1 MARAGAAPATDGAP
15 EETGWMHRV
24 LVVLLGPR
32 RHPTR
37 TRRLWSWAT
46 WANLVGPGSVP
57 FGLALTAIQSTFV
70 VDNYGAGPPGSPA
83 QLNPTSVLFY
93 ACVQC
98 GVAVVLAGYSPLGAW
113 IVCTL
118 AITPIAMT
126 AMPSDGSE
134 PWPLT
139 PTAFLAFLVVQ
150 YAMARSHRRFLSLP
164 AYLISFLV
172 ILIVGQAHPEVSSQT
187 VAIVALAGIFGFVV
201 WLLGDVVRVQMLS
214 RQRLREEERLTAEE
228 RARRQVLEERTRIA
242 RELHDVVAH
251 HMSVIAVQ
259 SSTAEYRI
267 TDLGDDARREF
278 AEIGESARASLGEMR
293 RLLAVLRSDDDDALR
308 MPQPG
313 LGGLEPL
320 AETTRRA
327 GTPVALHTQ
336 DLPVDVPD
344 TIALTVY
351 RIVQEALSNVVRHAS
366 GAETTVDV
374 FRRGTDVVVR
384 IVNGPAPREL
394 PAVEPQGA
402 GHGLVGM
409 RERVVVVHGTLSAE
423 PRPGGG
429 WVVEAVLPLA
439 KGEE

>member
-1 MARAGAAPATDGAP
+1 MGRRVPASGTDDTPDG
-15 EETGWMHRV
+15 TGWMHRV
-24 LVVLLGPR
+24 LAVLLGPR
-32 RHPTR
+32 RNPTR
-37 TRRLWSWAT
+37 TRRLRSWAT
-46 WANLVGPGSVP
+46 WVNLVGPGSVP

-70 VDNYGAGPPGSPA
+70 ADNYGPGPPGTGGE
-83 QLNPTSVLFY
+83 LNPTSVLFY

-139 PTAFLAFLVVQ
+139 PTALLAFLVVQ
-150 YAMARSHRRFLSLP
+150 YAMARAHRRFLSLP
-164 AYLISFLV
+164 AYLVSFLV
-172 ILIVGQAHPEVSSQT
+172 VLLVGQAHPEVSNQIAAMT
-187 VAIVALAGIFGFVV
+187 ALAGVFGFVV

-214 RQRLREEERLTAEE
+214 RERLREEERLTSEE
-228 RARRQVLEERTRIA
+228 RMRRRVLEERARIA

-278 AEIGESARASLGEMR
+278 AEIGESARASLAEMR

-320 AETTRRA
+320 VETTRRA
-327 GTPVALHTQ
+327 GTPVTLHTV
-336 DLPVDVPD
+336 DLPADVPD

-351 RIVQEALSNVVRHAS
+351 RVVQEALSNVVRHAP
-366 GAETTVDV
+366 GADTTVDV

-384 IVNGPAPREL
+384 VVNGPAPRVL
-394 PAVEPQGA
+394 PTVEPQGA

-409 RERVVVVHGTLSAE
+409 RERVVVVDGTVSAE

-429 WVVEAVLPLA
+429 WIVEAVVPLEM
-439 KGEE
+439 GE